1 MELRDFFTRLCFIM
15 TNRFN
20 PYAQSDRN
28 TYGGVSTSGGY
39 LPHEYGAQYLPTP
52 GYSADRVTQR
62 GVNTS
67 SWRSMGRKRLVDATV
82 LALGYVVIIW
92 AVHIVNT
99 VFFGGTLAQGL
110 GVHPLDGAS
119 IWHIFTS
126 PLVHGNYMHI
136 SANTLP
142 GLVFVFL
149 IGLSGRRAFWEVTM
163 IAAVVG
169 GMGTWIFGGIGTT
182 HIGASG
188 LIYGWLAYLVVRGIF
203 NKSFSQV
210 LLGMVLAFMYGGL
223 IWGVLP
229 GDVGVS
235 WQAHLFGAIGGII
248 AGATITSDDPS
259 ALKARREQRALERT

>member
-1 MELRDFFTRLCFIM
+1 MSLRYFFTRLCFIM

-20 PYAQSDRN
+20 PYAQSDKK

-39 LPHEYGAQYLPTP
+39 LPHEYGTQYLPTSDYP
-52 GYSADRVTQR
+52 VNRAVQR
-62 GVNTS
+62 GVKRTS
-67 SWRSMGRKRLVDATV
+67 LCSMGRKRLADATV
-82 LALGYVVIIW
+82 LALGYVVVIW

-99 VFFGGTLAQGL
+99 VFFGGTLAQEL
-110 GVHPLDGAS
+110 GVHPLDGSS

-126 PLVHGNYMHI
+126 PLVHGSYMHI

-142 GLVFVFL
+142 GLIFVFL
-149 IGLSGRRAFWEVTM
+149 IGLSGRRPFWEVTM
-163 IAAVVG
+163 ITAVVG

-182 HIGASG
+182 HIGAPG

-210 LLGMVLAFMYGGL
+210 VLGVVLAFMYGGL

-235 WQAHLFGAIGGII
+235 WQAHLFGAIGGLI
-248 AGATITSDDPS
+248 AGATITSDDPP
-259 ALKARREQRALERT
+259 ALKARREQQALHRV